1 MHVKS
6 SAQNKFPISLETHRN
21 KPHSK
26 PLPEPP
32 PATSPVSL
40 GRQADGPWP
49 TVGQSASHGLK
60 TEPLHKNMPPKFST
74 ADSPP
79 STPGRSAVHFQILH
93 RTDAFLELISSLYG
107 GRSAPPDRT
116 VRGYCSSTIACIIL
130 HNLYKIEYSS
140 DWCETNFVGFVLIFS
155 TC

>member
-6 SAQNKFPISLETHRN
+6 TSQNKFFMSLGTHRN

-32 PATSPVSL
+32 PVTSPVSL
-40 GRQADGPWP
+40 GRQADGPRP
-49 TVGQSASHGLK
+49 MVGQFASRGLK
-60 TEPLHKNMPPKFST
+60 TEHLHKNMSLKFST

-107 GRSAPPDRT
+107 GRSTPPDRT

-140 DWCETNFVGFVLIFS
+140 N
-155 TC
+155 